1 MKRFY
6 ENKLIYGHILEEM
19 KNSQF
24 GLKEVSQLIQNV
36 ESLLEYLK
44 SNGKTHSKKLLVPIQ
59 RTLHKQGHIT
69 GLKIEASLESIVYGG
84 ILQSFLLKSNCYQE
98 FSQLLSIIDL
108 SKKINQLFKNK
119 DVDEVSLKKWQDVFL
134 QQIRKQFQTVIGAN
148 EIKSDDEFFPID
160 DKSYQLVNK
169 NIDIV
174 LQLQTSSFQPQ
185 ISDMQLDFLKQ
196 ILQKY
201 FFDQI
206 LTLITKVVP
215 QIVKE
220 QMANAQSGINPA
232 PEVGVITGK
241 SYVKQWFLCYFL
253 DLRED
258 VYQNVFNLGTK
269 LTITDPE
276 VRPLRVS
283 DQVSPLLHQI
293 LQKIAHIDLHKNLH
307 LNLISQIQKIKSH
320 FSSSPEIT
328 TDFLEE
334 LD

>member
-1 MKRFY
+1 
-6 ENKLIYGHILEEM
+6 
-19 KNSQF
+19 
-24 GLKEVSQLIQNV
+24 
-36 ESLLEYLK
+36 
-44 SNGKTHSKKLLVPIQ
+44 
-59 RTLHKQGHIT
+59 
-69 GLKIEASLESIVYGG
+69 
-84 ILQSFLLKSNCYQE
+84 
-98 FSQLLSIIDL
+98 
-108 SKKINQLFKNK
+108 
-119 DVDEVSLKKWQDVFL
+119 
-134 QQIRKQFQTVIGAN
+134 VIGAN

-185 ISDMQLDFLKQ
+185 ISEMQLDFLKQ

-232 PEVGVITGK
+232 PEVGV
-241 SYVKQWFLCYFL
+241 LP

-283 DQVSPLLHQI
+283 DQVSPLLH
-293 LQKIAHIDLHKNLH
+293 
-307 LNLISQIQKIKSH
+307 
-320 FSSSPEIT
+320 
-328 TDFLEE
+328 
-334 LD
+334 

>member
-1 MKRFY
+1 M
-6 ENKLIYGHILEEM
+6 
-19 KNSQF
+19 
-24 GLKEVSQLIQNV
+24 
-36 ESLLEYLK
+36 
-44 SNGKTHSKKLLVPIQ
+44 
-59 RTLHKQGHIT
+59 
-69 GLKIEASLESIVYGG
+69 
-84 ILQSFLLKSNCYQE
+84 
-98 FSQLLSIIDL
+98 
-108 SKKINQLFKNK
+108 
-119 DVDEVSLKKWQDVFL
+119 
-134 QQIRKQFQTVIGAN
+134 IGAN

-185 ISDMQLDFLKQ
+185 ISEMQLDFLKQ

-232 PEVGVITGK
+232 PEVGVIT
-241 SYVKQWFLCYFL
+241 

-293 LQKIAHIDLHKNLH
+293 L
-307 LNLISQIQKIKSH
+307 
-320 FSSSPEIT
+320 
-328 TDFLEE
+328 
-334 LD
+334 